1 MRSAHLPVARR
12 HARPG
17 AGGGRCPLSPECHPL
32 VREPRLVLAPGT
44 GRVGH
49 HPTHRLWRF
58 MDPHGRL
65 LAPSQSGWRYGAAF
79 PHPPPPVVAAA
90 AASRGAVTNH
100 FAFFFI
106 NKKPIGG
113 VRVAE
118 IKRFVTH
125 AHHETSDP
133 RVCRS
138 SHVTAACRVT
148 RQSVSSPR
156 SSGPARAVRGV
167 L

>member
-1 MRSAHLPVARR
+1 MSVTTPHIVS
-12 HARPG
+12 G
-17 AGGGRCPLSPECHPL
+17 ASWTHMDDYLRPLSLGGAMGLHFPI
-32 VREPRLVLAPGT
+32 
-44 GRVGH
+44 
-49 HPTHRLWRF
+49 
-58 MDPHGRL
+58 RL
-65 LAPSQSGWRYGAAF
+65 LPLLPLQPPRAARSLITLPS
-79 PHPPPPVVAAA
+79 
-90 AASRGAVTNH
+90 
-100 FAFFFI
+100 FFI